1 MGKDDAFSRQAGE
14 FYLMLVKP
22 WRGLADSLT
31 EERIDQDVLLGETEP
46 MIRRLAVKSR
56 KGPGWQ

>member
-1 MGKDDAFSRQAGE
+1 
-14 FYLMLVKP
+14 MLVKP